1 MGASPERADHIN
13 ALLHRGSH
21 GERNSRGQSQMRKS
35 REDSSQSRLLPAT
48 ASAVGLVSFSLGSLE
63 SRAAARAAAVA
74 RKEQQSCLETG
85 PLAALKS
92 LPKLSTAESEVLMA
106 RIISARK
113 RLGR

>member
-1 MGASPERADHIN
+1 VVSLLATEGEII
-13 ALLHRGSH
+13 ALEVL
-21 GERNSRGQSQMRKS
+21 EIVA
-35 REDSSQSRLLPAT
+35 SSQSRLLPAT

-63 SRAAARAAAVA
+63 SRAAARAVAVA
-74 RKEQQSCLETG
+74 RKEQQSCPETG

-92 LPKLSTAESEVLMA
+92 LPKLSTAESEVMA